1 MLMATDKKEIPMKST
16 LFTQKDRKEI
26 ADKTEHFY
34 TIISLL
40 LQTLQKKN

>member
-1 MLMATDKKEIPMKST
+1 MLVATDEKEITVKST
-16 LFTQKDRKEI
+16 LFIQKDRKEI

-34 TIISLL
+34 TITSLL